1 MERNIDMAERKEQ
14 VAPWRKEQARVHVVL
29 PAYNEEKNLPGLLER
44 IDQNM
49 ADEDIGYEVIVV
61 DDGSSDRTA
70 QVAEAYM
77 KYMPVTVCRH
87 PVNQG
92 LGGTI
97 REGLRIA
104 AARCNDQDIV
114 IAMDADNTHTP
125 GLIRSMTRR
134 VKEGNDVVI
143 ASRYQRGAYIR
154 GLARHR
160 IVLSFCA
167 RILFQIV
174 FPIHGVRDYTS
185 GFRAYRG
192 TVLKEAFARYGDLFV
207 SEGGFQCMVDILL
220 KLRKMDVIIGEVPL
234 ILRYDFK
241 EGKSKMKVF
250 PTVWRTLH
258 LMARRRFGL

>member
-1 MERNIDMAERKEQ
+1 MAEQK
-14 VAPWRKEQARVHVVL
+14 APWRKEPTRVHVVL
-29 PAYNEEKNLPGLLER
+29 PAYNEEENLPGLLER
-44 IDQNM
+44 IDQAM
-49 ADEDIGYEVIVV
+49 ADEEIRYEVIVV

-70 QVAEAYM
+70 LIAEEHM
-77 KYMPVTVCRH
+77 KFMPVAVYRH
-87 PVNQG
+87 PANQG

-104 AARCNDQDIV
+104 AGRCGDEDIV

-125 GLIRSMTRR
+125 GLIRSMTRL

-154 GLARHR
+154 GLAWHR

-167 RILFQIV
+167 RVLFQMV

-192 TVLKEAFARYGDLFV
+192 TVLKEAFAKYGDQFV

-220 KLRKMDVIIGEVPL
+220 KLRKMDAIICEVPL
-234 ILRYDFK
+234 ILRYDLK
-241 EGKSKMKVF
+241 GGKSKMDV
-250 PTVWRTLH
+250 PHTVWRTLH
-258 LMARRRFGL
+258 LIVRRRLGF